1 MKLKS
6 YIKMMKKNSSVVVS
20 LEDIKRIKDFIKDF
34 EIKTGFKISISQFVK
49 KAINKELEFYN
60 IKKEGY

>member
-1 MKLKS
+1 
-6 YIKMMKKNSSVVVS
+6 MMKKNSSVVVS